1 MDWEK
6 NYCLSQSDNRII
18 LQRCCCSNLGYYME
32 LTLEYGGVTLTIVS
46 DEPVNL
52 AGLQDFLSSMAFEED
67 EEEDEL
73 FEDWDE

>member
-1 MDWEK
+1 
-6 NYCLSQSDNRII
+6 
-18 LQRCCCSNLGYYME
+18 ME

-52 AGLQDFLSSMAFEED
+52 AGLQDFLSSMAFEES
-67 EEEDEL
+67 EEDEDL

>member
-1 MDWEK
+1 
-6 NYCLSQSDNRII
+6 
-18 LQRCCCSNLGYYME
+18 ME
-32 LTLEYGGVTLTIVS
+32 LTLEYGGVTLNIVS
-46 DEPVNL
+46 EEPINL